1 MAMATHSTGSDKQI
15 LATTIYV
22 LSTNN
27 NASIFSRARGRPATL
42 SELDYLTVHTT
53 TNWEVHSLTV
63 HTVCVVCSVEI
74 SCLRSPSPS
83 SSKLPSFSLSHWPCC
98 SLSQSKGS
106 SNSRGQATRSARAD
120 ERRRL
125 SGCPLIRRDRILVKE
140 IIL

>member
-83 SSKLPSFSLSHWPCC
+83 SSKLPSFSLSHIGLAAL
-98 SLSQSKGS
+98 SLSLREAVTAGAKQ
-106 SNSRGQATRSARAD
+106 QEARAQTNGD
-120 ERRRL
+120 DSL
-125 SGCPLIRRDRILVKE
+125 GVL
-140 IIL
+140 